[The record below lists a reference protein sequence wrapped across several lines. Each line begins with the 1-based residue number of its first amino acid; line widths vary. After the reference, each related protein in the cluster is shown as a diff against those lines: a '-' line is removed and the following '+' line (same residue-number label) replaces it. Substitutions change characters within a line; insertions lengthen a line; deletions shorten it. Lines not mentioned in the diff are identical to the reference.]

1 MQRAGPTVLP
11 TGPCGPAFVTWLPW
25 QVRGSF
31 GWNGGCRA
39 ATLSSRAW
47 RPAPGFS
54 GSSLCHWVTGSLC
67 HWAGHRARKPRTRW
81 VDRDAQAS
89 RDRLPKQTRAGQ
101 RARRG
106 QRLGGQRGRTQP
118 PARALAGAR
127 PPGPGRRR
135 AGTGFQG
142 RRRHPSRGRTRGGG
156 RRAFPTPRPGP
167 GPGFPLPC
175 DVCSQLLGISPGRS
189 KGPGGGRWAQSAPG
203 RSRRWP
209 CPPSV
214 RVRSSSMGGPAVMT
228 LSDTRQAVTASLW
241 GPALT
246 HIPEKLSARAPPQH
260 QPRLTDP
267 QTGGPSSG
275 SEPRSWREAGGVG
288 SQPSW
293 GLCALGSSGEPTPYR
308 PCSGRAREGWT
319 LQVTQAPLVAS
330 GGGGT
335 QGRLGRD
342 RKEAM
347 SGRGSRARRPL
358 RVAAQAEEGGQGL
371 RILTVGGWGPPRPW
385 RDPGLSLPTLSHP
398 PGVCWKTLPHVPGPA
413 RGRRPW
419 LPGRGVQEALS
430 HGVGTGSRARGPF
443 LENPQSMLCRS
454 RCWPPGVLASQ
465 HGAATTSSS
474 D

>member
-1 MQRAGPTVLP
+1 
-11 TGPCGPAFVTWLPW
+11 
-25 QVRGSF
+25 
-31 GWNGGCRA
+31 
-39 ATLSSRAW
+39 
-47 RPAPGFS
+47 
-54 GSSLCHWVTGSLC
+54 
-67 HWAGHRARKPRTRW
+67 
-81 VDRDAQAS
+81 
-89 RDRLPKQTRAGQ
+89 
-101 RARRG
+101 
-106 QRLGGQRGRTQP
+106 
-118 PARALAGAR
+118 
-127 PPGPGRRR
+127 
-135 AGTGFQG
+135 
-142 RRRHPSRGRTRGGG
+142 
-156 RRAFPTPRPGP
+156 
-167 GPGFPLPC
+167 
-175 DVCSQLLGISPGRS
+175 
-189 KGPGGGRWAQSAPG
+189 
-203 RSRRWP
+203 
-209 CPPSV
+209 
-214 RVRSSSMGGPAVMT
+214 MGGPAVMT

-430 HGVGTGSRARGPF
+430 HGVGTGSWARGPF

-454 RCWPPGVLASQ
+454 GCWPPGVLASQ